1 MRRNGWFP
9 ALEQTDEQSHAVIDL
24 SNAPHLGAA
33 LAHGAFHTQEE
44 HAVQDEHGGNDG
56 RIVQVLGHPIVQRQ
70 ADDGA
75 GHNGHQHVEPHVPH
89 VLAAVAVHQAGHTG
103 TAGVP
108 VDAERPQF
116 APENHYHR
124 KDGAELN
131 DYIEHFLKSIRC
143 GHMDEFIGQ
152 DQMAGAGNRQPFGD
166 ALDDAQQRREKIIQ
180 QNKSPL
186 FRAHSVRGAG
196 RAPPYSICVRHT
208 SKTSPT
214 GQWSDPY
221 TSL

>member
-1 MRRNGWFP
+1 M
-9 ALEQTDEQSHAVIDL
+9 
-24 SNAPHLGAA
+24 
-33 LAHGAFHTQEE
+33 
-44 HAVQDEHGGNDG
+44 
-56 RIVQVLGHPIVQRQ
+56 
-70 ADDGA
+70 
-75 GHNGHQHVEPHVPH
+75 
-89 VLAAVAVHQAGHTG
+89 
-103 TAGVP
+103 AGVP

-152 DQMAGAGNRQPFGD
+152 DQMAGAGNGQPFGD

-186 FRAHSVRGAG
+186 FRAHSIRGAG